1 MNEEINVIEIKNI
14 FKNKVVLHVPLKYM
28 IRAIKVEV
36 CNLFFIKVNVD
47 LYEVV
52 LEGLIPGKVYE
63 NLCLK
68 IYYTN
73 DKFLKL
79 NINQFKTQDGNEIE
93 NMIVNFYREF
103 MKKEIGENKFNY
115 WNENINLGKKTLEQF
130 FNHVL
135 NINKFSIGKLNDME
149 FLNCLY
155 KMLIGDLKN
164 DLLYFWVFYFEF
176 NLKGLNQIEK
186 RKEIFKKM
194 FEEYNSNIN
203 KEKLIYH

>member
-1 MNEEINVIEIKNI
+1 MNEEINIIEIKNI

-52 LEGLIPGKVYE
+52 LEGLIPGKIYG

-176 NLKGLNQIEK
+176 NLRGLNQIEK